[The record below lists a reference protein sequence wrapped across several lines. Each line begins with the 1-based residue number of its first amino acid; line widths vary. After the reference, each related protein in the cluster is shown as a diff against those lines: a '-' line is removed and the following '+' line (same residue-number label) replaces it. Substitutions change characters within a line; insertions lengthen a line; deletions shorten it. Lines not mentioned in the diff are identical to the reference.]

1 MHRLTLGVTGS
12 TYSGQFSRPAC
23 DENRVPPFQC
33 THSELQ
39 SRLYAVNAALA
50 TAMRALV
57 GQSGV
62 RLCIG
67 QCSTVSS
74 VFSRRRRRDPLTA
87 APSQRFLADDA
98 TSHDPVTNEFG
109 RQKTG
114 LYRLPLF
121 LYGPKCHQIRSV
133 LVLSFSRRRFLPMRR
148 QRGYELWPCVCQ
160 CLCPSVTSRSSIETA
175 ERIDLVLG

>member
-1 MHRLTLGVTGS
+1 
-12 TYSGQFSRPAC
+12 
-23 DENRVPPFQC
+23 
-33 THSELQ
+33 
-39 SRLYAVNAALA
+39 
-50 TAMRALV
+50 MRALV